1 MRAPR
6 ITAAGR
12 LQRLLA
18 ILQWAAQHPE
28 GALVRELCDR
38 FQLDQEDLVKEL
50 DLANMIN
57 ADSPFYDEMPF
68 EVFLEED
75 RVFVRLFS
83 FRRPMRLTPAEGL
96 ALVAAADSLI
106 DDPLVGSA
114 EEGDDPGPL
123 ARALAKLAELL
134 GIEPGQAVDVE
145 VDPDG
150 GEQGRRL
157 RQAMAD
163 DRQVSF
169 VYWTYGRDAVARRV
183 VDPWEVFAEHSAW
196 YLAGWAHEPGAVRN
210 FRLDRMQDLTVED
223 EPRSHAPPRS
233 IDRSARTVDEAPQ
246 VVLDLAPWAWWVAE
260 AHPVISVEPVD
271 DQRLRVTLAVSG
283 ASWLERLLL
292 RLGSGATV
300 VQIDEE
306 LGGPDLAAR
315 AAARVLARY
324 QPADGPPKGAR

>member
-6 ITAAGR
+6 LTAAGR

-28 GALVRELCDR
+28 GALVSDLCDR

-106 DDPLVGSA
+106 EDPPTGA
-114 EEGDDPGPL
+114 GDGHDPGPL
-123 ARALAKLAELL
+123 ARALTKLADLL

-157 RQAMAD
+157 RQAMEA

-183 VDPWEVFAEHSAW
+183 VDPWEVFTEHSAW
-196 YLAGWAHEPGAVRN
+196 YLAGWAHDPGAARN
-210 FRLDRMQDLTVED
+210 FRLDRMGDLTIED
-223 EPRSHAPPRS
+223 EPRSHPAPKAL
-233 IDRSARTVDEAPQ
+233 DRSARTVDEAPQ

-260 AHPVISVEPVD
+260 AHPVISAEAVD
-271 DQRLRVTLAVSG
+271 DQRLRVTLAVAG

-315 AAARVLARY
+315 AASRVLARY
-324 QPADGPPKGAR
+324 QPADGAQEPAR

>member
-6 ITAAGR
+6 LTAAGR

-18 ILQWAAQHPE
+18 ILQWAAQQPE
-28 GALVRELCDR
+28 GALVSELCDR
-38 FQLDQEDLVKEL
+38 FQLDQEDLVKEM

-106 DDPLVGSA
+106 EDRAPSDGGA
-114 EEGDDPGPL
+114 DADPGPL
-123 ARALAKLAELL
+123 ARALGKLADLL
-134 GIEPGQAVDVE
+134 GIEPGQAVDVD

-150 GEQGRRL
+150 GEHGRRL
-157 RQAMAD
+157 RQAIAE

-169 VYWTYGRDAVARRV
+169 VYWTYGRDDVSRRV
-183 VDPWEVFAEHSAW
+183 VDPWEVFSEHSAW
-196 YLAGWAHEPGAVRN
+196 YLAGWAHERAAARN
-210 FRLDRMQDLTVED
+210 FRLDRMQDLTIED
-223 EPRSHAPPRS
+223 EARSQPAPTS
-233 IDRSARTVDEAPQ
+233 LDRSARTVDEAPR

-260 AHPVISVEPVD
+260 AHPIISAEQVD
-271 DQRLRVTLAVSG
+271 DQRLRVTLAVAG

-292 RLGSGATV
+292 RLGQGATV
-300 VQIDEE
+300 VEIDEE
-306 LGGPDLAAR
+306 LGAPDLAAR
-315 AAARVLARY
+315 AAERVLARY
-324 QPADGPPKGAR
+324 RPADGAAEAAR

>member
-18 ILQWAAQHPE
+18 ILQWAAQQPD
-28 GALVRELCDR
+28 GALVSDLCER
-38 FQLDQEDLVKEL
+38 FRLRQDELVKEL

-96 ALVAAADSLI
+96 ALVAAADV
-106 DDPLVGSA
+106 LVGS
-114 EEGDDPGPL
+114 EEATGGPGPL
-123 ARALAKLAELL
+123 ERALTKLADLL
-134 GIEPGQAVDVE
+134 GIEPGQAVDVDL
-145 VDPDG
+145 DPDG
-150 GEQGRRL
+150 GEDGRRL
-157 RQAMAD
+157 RQAIAD

-169 VYWTYGRDAVARRV
+169 VYWTYGRDAVGRRV
-183 VDPWEVFAEHSAW
+183 VDPWEVFTEGAAW
-196 YLAGWAHEPGAVRN
+196 YLTGWAHDRGAARN
-210 FRLDRMQDLTVED
+210 FRLDRMEDLAIED
-223 EPRSHAPPRS
+223 ARRANSAPATL
-233 IDRSARTVDEAPQ
+233 DRSARTVDEAPQ

-260 AHPVISVEPVD
+260 AHPVISAVPID
-271 DQRLRVTLAVSG
+271 PDRLRVTLAVAG
-283 ASWLERLLL
+283 PSWLERLLL
-292 RLGSGATV
+292 RLGSGATIV
-300 VQIDEE
+300 AIDPE

-315 AAARVLARY
+315 AAARLLERY
-324 QPADGPPKGAR
+324 DPADGAAEGAR